1 MALSQAE
8 VAVGRSA
15 VAGLLERTEELD
27 ADGVAVFARLEEP
40 QQFDHLFALGEV
52 ADLKAVH
59 RELVAQ
65 GLQLLGVGFVV
76 DAADVR
82 NLRLVEGLRDRLV
95 GQEHELFDEL
105 VRFVVLDHHGAVGP
119 AVLIA
124 VDFDFLHV
132 QVERPDTEAFGPQDF
147 ADGPE
152 VRNHRADEVQLGVG
166 EFGQRTPGR
175 ARLVGR
181 RGRQG
186 ADGLV
191 GVAAQ
196 ESVGLLIGQAF
207 AARDHRVRK
216 LSLHELGVRREFAD
230 DRLD

>member
-1 MALSQAE
+1 M
-8 VAVGRSA
+8 
-15 VAGLLERTEELD
+15 
-27 ADGVAVFARLEEP
+27 
-40 QQFDHLFALGEV
+40 
-52 ADLKAVH
+52 
-59 RELVAQ
+59 
-65 GLQLLGVGFVV
+65 
-76 DAADVR
+76 R
-82 NLRLVEGLRDRLV
+82 NLRLVEGLSDRLI

-105 VRFVVLDHHGAVGP
+105 VGFVVFDHYGAVGP

-152 VRNHRADEVQLGVG
+152 VRNHRADEVEFGVG
-166 EFGQRTPGR
+166 EFSQRA
-175 ARLVGR
+175 ARRTGLVRR

-196 ESVGLLIGQAF
+196 ESVRLLIGQAF